1 MFTLFIDT
9 HFKDVNIVLYKD
21 GKVIDHLTSDNQ
33 KHSVVTMPLIV
44 DILKNNNI
52 KINSIKEIICVNGPG
67 SFTGVRIGVTIS
79 KVLAYSLGIKV
90 KVIDYLELMSIFSN
104 CEYVAIVDK
113 NGAFIGHFK
122 NQKKLDE
129 YIYLNMPD
137 YINFKNNHMVDENVN
152 IDYEKLYK
160 YMLNVKNTIPHLVKP
175 VYVKNIEAG
184 K

>member
-90 KVIDYLELMSIFSN
+90 KE
-104 CEYVAIVDK
+104 
-113 NGAFIGHFK
+113 
-122 NQKKLDE
+122 
-129 YIYLNMPD
+129 
-137 YINFKNNHMVDENVN
+137 
-152 IDYEKLYK
+152 
-160 YMLNVKNTIPHLVKP
+160 
-175 VYVKNIEAG
+175 
-184 K
+184 